1 MLGHFMSFCFY
12 VYMYYMYIYIYL
24 CVCSSSKSNDIHSCA
39 IAGPFNSLLGCDLA
53 MKEIVGF
60 RNQLEAL
67 RQEESTV
74 LQGLSF
80 FKIEQPPFRAIKI
93 LEKVFI
99 LYPN

>member
-1 MLGHFMSFCFY
+1 MSFCFLC
-12 VYMYYMYIYIYL
+12 VY
-24 CVCSSSKSNDIHSCA
+24 VCSSSKSNDIHSCG
-39 IAGPFNSLLGCDLA
+39 IAGPFNSSLGCDLA

-60 RNQLEAL
+60 RNQLKAL
-67 RQEESTV
+67 REEESTV

>member
-1 MLGHFMSFCFY
+1 MWLTFHVFLFLC
-12 VYMYYMYIYIYL
+12 VY
-24 CVCSSSKSNDIHSCA
+24 VCSSSKSSDIHSCA
-39 IAGPFNSLLGCDLA
+39 IAGPFNSSLGCDSA

-60 RNQLEAL
+60 RNQLKAL

-99 LYPN
+99 LTEN